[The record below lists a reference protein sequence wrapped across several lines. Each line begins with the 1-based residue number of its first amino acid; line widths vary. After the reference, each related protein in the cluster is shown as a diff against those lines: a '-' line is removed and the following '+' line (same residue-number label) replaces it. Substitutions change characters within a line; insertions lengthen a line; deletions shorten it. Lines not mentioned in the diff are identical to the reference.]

1 MQPPVSRLRTLPP
14 TAGLLLVVL
23 FWAGNFTATKVA
35 FTEMGPLAFTAMRF
49 VLGSLILWWVVRR
62 VEGPLP
68 AMSTGTFRRLI
79 ILGVLGNTVY
89 QLLFIE
95 GLVRLSATKSALI
108 LAILPIAVTAGAGIL
123 RIEPVLR
130 RQWIAVLVASV
141 GVVFVLLARGG
152 SIGGGFGIGEL
163 FTLGAVIAWA
173 SYTLLMR
180 YWVMPLSPLRLTAW
194 TVYTGTPLLV
204 LVALPQLLGT
214 DWGAI
219 TIVGWGGLAYST
231 LLSLVAGYIIWNRA
245 VIEVGASRT
254 AVFNCLVPFAA
265 AVIAAVVLRERPAPL
280 HIVGGVLIIAG
291 VLVAQRRSRG

>member
-68 AMSTGTFRRLI
+68 A
-79 ILGVLGNTVY
+79 
-89 QLLFIE
+89 
-95 GLVRLSATKSALI
+95 LSATKSALI

-152 SIGGGFGIGEL
+152 SIGVGFGIGEL